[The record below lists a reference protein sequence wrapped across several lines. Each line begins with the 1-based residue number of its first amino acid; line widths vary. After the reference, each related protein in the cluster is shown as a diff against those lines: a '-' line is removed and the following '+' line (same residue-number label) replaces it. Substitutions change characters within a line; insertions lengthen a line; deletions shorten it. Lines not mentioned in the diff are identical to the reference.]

1 MQKTIHSSITT
12 FLAASALLVLAA
24 CGGGGSD
31 LSTGTITDGSVTRA
45 AAALNLSSTGNLNAV
60 STGQVFAYQ
69 MIGAKGQTINASAML
84 FTPRSAAPAGGW
96 PLLVFGHGTVGWAQ
110 TCSPTS
116 VVQAGSPWDYQDVVA
131 GLVGRGYAVVAP
143 DYEGL
148 GPADLGVVAGH
159 PYLNL
164 DSAGKSMVYAVVA
177 AKSVLGTQLSGNWAA
192 IGHSQGG
199 HAALAAAQYSDLA
212 AKQNASLVYKGAVAV
227 APASGLLSS
236 LNTLQGLIAAKSQK
250 LTDFAEGYGLVG
262 TLNGYA
268 ALLVKGTQSTLAPVA
283 NATIFP
289 NPRNEFQNI
298 LAFLNTQCAGDVEIN
313 LRNEIANYSQSSL
326 DAKPSAYPGVNAAA
340 VNSASVISILNA
352 NEPGQTK
359 LPVKTL
365 IVQGLKD
372 TTVLPDITQLLVD
385 NMKAKGSTV
394 DYKTYANETHSSV
407 LTPSATDVGIYLAT
421 LFAQ

>member
-1 MQKTIHSSITT
+1 MQKIIHRSFTS

-31 LSTGTITDGSVTRA
+31 NSTPADGVVTLAATALILS
-45 AAALNLSSTGNLNAV
+45 NTGNLNAV

-69 MIGAKGQTINASAML
+69 MTGAQGQPINASAML
-84 FTPRSAAPAGGW
+84 FTPKTAAPAGGW

-116 VVQAGSPWDYQDVVA
+116 VVQGGSAWSYQDVVA
-131 GLVGRGYAVVAP
+131 TLVSQGYAVVAP

-148 GPADLGVVAGH
+148 GPANLGVVAGH

-164 DSAGKSMVYAVVA
+164 GSAGKSMVYAVVA
-177 AKSVLGTQLSGNWAA
+177 AKSILGTQLSGKWAA

-212 AKQNASLVYKGAVAV
+212 ASQNPSLVYKGAVAV
-227 APASGLLSS
+227 APASGLIQS
-236 LNTLQGLIAAKSQK
+236 LNTLQQLILADSQA
-250 LTDFAEGYGLVG
+250 TSDYRAGYELVG
-262 TLNGYA
+262 NLTGYA
-268 ALLVKGTQSTLAPVA
+268 ALMVKGTQSTLAPVA
-283 NATIFP
+283 NDTIFP
-289 NPRNEFQNI
+289 NASNGLKTI
-298 LAFLNTQCAGDVEIN
+298 LTSLNTKCADEVVTSLTTE
-313 LRNEIANYSQSSL
+313 LTNYSQSSL
-326 DAKPSAYPGVNAAA
+326 DAKPSTYPGVSAAA
-340 VNSASVISILNA
+340 VNSTSVTNIINA

-365 IVQGLKD
+365 IVQGLAD
-372 TTVLPDITQLLVD
+372 TTVLPAITQQLVD
-385 NMKAKGSTV
+385 NMKAKGSSV

-407 LTPSATDVGIYLAT
+407 LIPSATDVGVYLSA

>member
-1 MQKTIHSSITT
+1 
-12 FLAASALLVLAA
+12 LLVLAA
-24 CGGGGSD
+24 CGGGGGGNG
-31 LSTGTITDGSVTRA
+31 LADGSVTRA
-45 AAALNLSSTGNLNAV
+45 ATALNLSNTGNLNAA

-69 MIGAKGQTINASAML
+69 MTGAKGQTINASAML

-116 VVQAGSPWDYQDVVA
+116 VIQGGSPWSYQDLVA
-131 GLVGRGYAVVAP
+131 ALVSLDKGYAVVAP

-164 DSAGKSMVYAVVA
+164 ESAGKSMVYAVVA
-177 AKSVLGTQLSGNWAA
+177 AKSVLGTQLSGKWAA

-236 LNTLQGLIAAKSQK
+236 LNALQGSIATKSQSPG
-250 LTDFAEGYGLVG
+250 DYPEGYELLG
-262 TLNGYA
+262 TLTGYA

-289 NPRNEFQNI
+289 NPRNELQNI

-340 VNSASVISILNA
+340 VNSTTVSNIISA

-372 TTVLPDITQLLVD
+372 TTVLPGITQLLVD

-407 LTPSATDVGIYLAT
+407 LTPSATDVGIYLST

>member
-1 MQKTIHSSITT
+1 MQKTIHQFFTA
-12 FLAASALLVLAA
+12 FLATSALLLLAA
-24 CGGGGSD
+24 CGGGDGKG
-31 LSTGTITDGSVTRA
+31 LADGSVTRA
-45 AAALNLSSTGNLNAV
+45 ATALSLSSTGNLNAV

-69 MIGAKGQTINASAML
+69 MTGAKGQTINASAML
-84 FTPRSAAPAGGW
+84 FSPRSAAPAGGW

-116 VVQAGSPWDYQDVVA
+116 VVRGVRAWDYQDVVA
-131 GLVGRGYAVVAP
+131 GLVVQGYAVVAP

-164 DSAGKSMVYAVVA
+164 ESAGKSMVYAAVA
-177 AKSVLGTQLSGNWAA
+177 AKSILGSQLSGKWAA

-212 AKQNASLVYKGAVAV
+212 ANQNPSLVYKGAVAV

-236 LNTLQGLIAAKSQK
+236 LNALQQLIAANSQAPATFPYQ
-250 LTDFAEGYGLVG
+250 LGYGLVG
-262 TLNGYA
+262 TLTGYT

-283 NATIFP
+283 NAAIFP
-289 NPRNEFQNI
+289 NASNGLQTI
-298 LAFLNTQCAGDVEIN
+298 LASLETQCSGDVATN
-313 LRNEIANYSQSSL
+313 LFNELATYAGISGAP
-326 DAKPSAYPGVNAAA
+326 PSTYPGVI
-340 VNSASVISILNA
+340 SVAGISDSVKSILNA

-359 LPVKTL
+359 LPAKALV
-365 IVQGLKD
+365 VQGLAD
-372 TTVLPDITQLLVD
+372 TTVLPAITQQLVTS
-385 NMKAKGSTV
+385 MQAKGSSV

-407 LTPSATDVGIYLAT
+407 LTPSATDVGIYLAA